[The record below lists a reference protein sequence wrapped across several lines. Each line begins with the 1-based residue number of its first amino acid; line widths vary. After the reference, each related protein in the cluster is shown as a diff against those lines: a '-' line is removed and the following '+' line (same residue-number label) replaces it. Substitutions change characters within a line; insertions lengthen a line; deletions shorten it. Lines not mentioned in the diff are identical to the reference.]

1 MCYLSE
7 LLLGVLYVQVCVHL
21 SELLLGVLHTQA
33 CCVLLYLCVFIC
45 ADIYALSLYVKTLN
59 TVTSLFRWICYTAYM
74 YIHCIIRA
82 SVDALCRDGAEMRG
96 GAHKLKSFQTPRI
109 RSY

>member
-1 MCYLSE
+1 M
-7 LLLGVLYVQVCVHL
+7 HL

-33 CCVLLYLCVFIC
+33 CCAILYLCVFIC

-74 YIHCIIRA
+74 YIKAQIYIIHRFPGL
-82 SVDALCRDGAEMRG
+82 VQWGLHVTFYQHVTQTDEYNN
-96 GAHKLKSFQTPRI
+96 KLIKYSCYPWV
-109 RSY
+109 

>member
-1 MCYLSE
+1 MCHLSE

-33 CCVLLYLCVFIC
+33 CCVILYLCVFIC

-59 TVTSLFRWICYTAYM
+59 PVISLFRWICYIY
-74 YIHCIIRA
+74 YIYVYIKAQIYIIHRFPG
-82 SVDALCRDGAEMRG
+82 L
-96 GAHKLKSFQTPRI
+96 
-109 RSY
+109 